1 MNGSPRAFV
10 EVWVYAALHFSSS
23 LTGRAHGEESTN
35 DRFIYISAGLVWIAA
50 VMVGSPM
57 LFVQQLE
64 VSGATKNA
72 DKGTESSHINGL
84 IETTAS

>member
-1 MNGSPRAFV
+1 MGKNP
-10 EVWVYAALHFSSS
+10 LM
-23 LTGRAHGEESTN
+23 T
-35 DRFIYISAGLVWIAA
+35 RFIYISAGLVWIAA

-84 IETTAS
+84 IEITAS